1 MNHRLLYREYK
12 MKHQCRVPIYN
23 KRAVT
28 IKTTTTTKKTY
39 KNINFLLPRIMY

>member
-1 MNHRLLYREYK
+1 

-28 IKTTTTTKKTY
+28 IKTTTTKKKHTKTLTFY
-39 KNINFLLPRIMY
+39 CQE

>member
-1 MNHRLLYREYK
+1 MNRRLLYREYK

-28 IKTTTTTKKTY
+28 IKTTTKK
-39 KNINFLLPRIMY
+39 KNIQKH